1 MVKSP
6 WKLLTGLLS
15 RGKTAEHPSAG
26 QSNLPKN
33 SNEVDGS
40 GGDSTASEAATV
52 SEPVPEPE
60 SLAGSQTGKGETE
73 LRQERSPSDA
83 ADAPGTPV
91 TDERVEIDP
100 DRTVEIIGAK
110 RRNRRE
116 KAPSVLRGTVT
127 TETPINTS
135 NAKPAVTRAKKVV
148 KNIPDPVLTL
158 DSEVR
163 DLRSQLESKLRL
175 QNDQLRQ
182 MLERFQSK

>member
-15 RGKTAEHPSAG
+15 RGKTAEHPAAG

-33 SNEVDGS
+33 SIEVDGS
-40 GGDSTASEAATV
+40 GGDSAASQPAIV
-52 SEPVPEPE
+52 NEPVPEPE
-60 SLAGSQTGKGETE
+60 SFAGSQTGKGEAE
-73 LRQERSPSDA
+73 LRQERLPSDA
-83 ADAPGTPV
+83 ADMPGTPV
-91 TDERVEIDP
+91 TDEPVETDP

-116 KAPSVLRGTVT
+116 KAPSVLRATVT
-127 TETPINTS
+127 TETPTNTS
-135 NAKPAVTRAKKVV
+135 NAKPAITRAKKVV
-148 KNIPDPVLTL
+148 KNIPDPVLAL

-163 DLRSQLESKLRL
+163 NLRSQLEGKLRL